1 MLAKILISI
10 TVLTYSDSIVVNFG
24 NLQELAEKYSPTLKE
39 VRFNKAASTTNLFGN
54 LSNFF
59 GSAEF
64 LITGTNITYQ
74 NPAPAIPITT
84 PQYTSYFKLSS
95 NIGSSNNLFKTLSG
109 YFESKTAIF
118 NNEDQE
124 RQFLLTLKTQYL
136 NTVKLKKLVEAYEKA
151 LERNKIYYE
160 LVSERYKLGMV
171 SRVDYLKAEIELKNT
186 EINLLNAQN
195 NYRKSRQLLLSYLG
209 LLNYRDYNII
219 IADYE
224 AEPIKSIPENLGNFI
239 QLAERLNPSLKNART
254 LMNSSRSGFIY
265 TLTSILPQVSFEKT
279 WNYSSNTMP
288 EALNNYNERE
298 QWTVQ
303 LYINLLNYPIS
314 LLNRAQLERAYT
326 YRYKK
331 TLLETMTKIENSYE
345 DLKYNL
351 KTLELATLR
360 FEQAQSAYE
369 LAKEQYKAGLISV
382 IQLMDTEANL
392 LQSEVGLIEAKYNL
406 TITKE
411 NLNYLVGA
419 EVIK

>member
-1 MLAKILISI
+1 MLVKILISI
-10 TVLTYSDSIVVNFG
+10 TVLAYSDSIVVSFD
-24 NLQELAEKYSPTLKE
+24 NLQEMAEKYSPTLKE
-39 VRFNKAASTTNLFGN
+39 IRFNKAASNTNLFGN
-54 LSNFF
+54 LSNFL

-64 LITGTNITYQ
+64 LITRTNITYQ
-74 NPAPAIPITT
+74 NPAPAIPIVN
-84 PQYTSYFKLSS
+84 PQYTSYLKLSS

-118 NNEDQE
+118 NYEDLE

-171 SRVDYLKAEIELKNT
+171 SRVDYLKAEIELKNA

-209 LLNYRDYNII
+209 LLNRDDYII

-224 AEPIKSIPENLGNFI
+224 AESIKSIPESLDSFI

-265 TLTSILPQVSFEKT
+265 TLTSISPQVSFEKT

-298 QWTVQ
+298 QWTLQV
-303 LYINLLNYPIS
+303 YINLLNYPIS

-369 LAKEQYKAGLISV
+369 LTKEQYKAGLISV

-406 TITKE
+406 IIAKE
-411 NLNYLVGA
+411 NLNYLAGT